1 MSAAAVTIGCER
13 YPCREWERRTE
24 RVTAQSDLSD
34 ILEREHTVSFTTHQ
48 HAKNSHTKHNH
59 TEHTTYKLNYEQATE
74 NWKFHAKFVPGHRN
88 GRSGTSQHGP
98 GQAPFGILVSVAN
111 PTFSLTG
118 VSLKEIEHPISH
130 IRQNCDFAS
139 TCRQE
144 SSARVHS

>member
-1 MSAAAVTIGCER
+1 MSAAAVTHAVTIGCER

-74 NWKFHAKFVPGHRN
+74 LEVSRQIRARTPQWTVRDEPAWA
-88 GRSGTSQHGP
+88 GTG
-98 GQAPFGILVSVAN
+98 AIRFFG
-111 PTFSLTG
+111 
-118 VSLKEIEHPISH
+118 
-130 IRQNCDFAS
+130 
-139 TCRQE
+139 
-144 SSARVHS
+144 

>member
-74 NWKFHAKFVPGHRN
+74 NWSFTPNSCQDTAMD
-88 GRSGTSQHGP
+88 GP
-98 GQAPFGILVSVAN
+98 GRASMGRDRRHSVFWLVSL
-111 PTFSLTG
+111 TLLSL
-118 VSLKEIEHPISH
+118 
-130 IRQNCDFAS
+130 
-139 TCRQE
+139 
-144 SSARVHS
+144 

>member
-74 NWKFHAKFVPGHRN
+74 LEVSRQIRARTPQWTVRDEPAWA
-88 GRSGTSQHGP
+88 GTG
-98 GQAPFGILVSVAN
+98 AIRFFG
-111 PTFSLTG
+111 
-118 VSLKEIEHPISH
+118 
-130 IRQNCDFAS
+130 
-139 TCRQE
+139 
-144 SSARVHS
+144 